1 MAGEGRA
8 PGPEVGHTDKQPWGE
23 EKWGGRGEGLP
34 LGLRSLLTLRP
45 DFGSLLEGS
54 FPGST
59 CSAPLC
65 EAPSSSPAPTPP
77 VSCLSHCAVSIS
89 SPSLGLPVSVSC
101 RLFLSQGSPFFF
113 LSRPLLVCLCV
124 PLVPLSVVP
133 RKLPEQAQD
142 SAPSPSNTCHPSP
155 SSPPTAPLREV
166 PPHRPPIIT
175 HPWEPR
181 APSSTTPSTKPTGP
195 CPSSGHQA
203 VSAKLSSEVAGHPA
217 REGAGPGCPRPSPQL
232 PAPAALIWHCPP
244 GTAWWL
250 GGVPRGLGSAG
261 RLPSSSASFSPSQT
275 SGNTFSAPGSPSLLP
290 PPTSLEPKRPPRL

>member
-77 VSCLSHCAVSIS
+77 VSCLSHRAVSIS

-101 RLFLSQGSPFFF
+101 RLFLSQGSPFFSF
-113 LSRPLLVCLCV
+113 PASLGLSLCPPCPPLCRPKETPRAGSGLSAIPLKHLPSVPLLS
-124 PLVPLSVVP
+124 PHSPST
-133 RKLPEQAQD
+133 RG
-142 SAPSPSNTCHPSP
+142 PSP
-155 SSPPTAPLREV
+155 
-166 PPHRPPIIT
+166 
-175 HPWEPR
+175 
-181 APSSTTPSTKPTGP
+181 
-195 CPSSGHQA
+195 
-203 VSAKLSSEVAGHPA
+203 
-217 REGAGPGCPRPSPQL
+217 
-232 PAPAALIWHCPP
+232 
-244 GTAWWL
+244 
-250 GGVPRGLGSAG
+250 
-261 RLPSSSASFSPSQT
+261 
-275 SGNTFSAPGSPSLLP
+275 
-290 PPTSLEPKRPPRL
+290 